1 MDAALLLFILLS
13 LIAEILGTIGG
24 FGSSVYFVPLAN
36 LFLDFKSV
44 LGITAIFHLSSNISK
59 LLLFKKGLN
68 KFLLLYIGA
77 PAVIMVITGGVLS
90 NYINE
95 QILQVAFA
103 IFIIITSI
111 FFLVFNKFV
120 LTPNKKN
127 AIVGGTASGF
137 LAGVLGTGG
146 AIRGITMVA
155 FNIEKEQFI
164 ATSAAIDFAVDFS
177 RTVVYFMNGYM
188 QVQHMK
194 YMVSL
199 IIIGF
204 IGTWIGKQVLK
215 NISQERFKGI
225 VLYLLLGI
233 GIFSLIRA
241 FTEHSS

>member
-24 FGSSVYFVPLAN
+24 FGSSVFFVPLAN

-68 KFLLLYIGA
+68 KFLLLYIGV

-95 QILQVAFA
+95 QILQIAFA
-103 IFIIITSI
+103 IFIIVTSI
-111 FFLVFNKFV
+111 FFLVFNKYV

-127 AIVGGTASGF
+127 AIIGGTASGF

-188 QVQHMK
+188 QMQHMK

-204 IGTWIGKQVLK
+204 VGTWIGKQVLK
-215 NISQERFKGI
+215 NISQEKFKGI

-233 GIFSLIRA
+233 GIFSLVRA
-241 FTEHSS
+241 FTVHAS

>member
-68 KFLLLYIGA
+68 KFLLLYIGV

-95 QILQVAFA
+95 QILQIAFA
-103 IFIIITSI
+103 IFIIITSV

-204 IGTWIGKQVLK
+204 IGTWIGKQVLM
-215 NISQERFKGI
+215 NISQEKFKGI

-233 GIFSLIRA
+233 GIFSLIHA
-241 FTEHSS
+241 FTEHGS

>member
-59 LLLFKKGLN
+59 LLIFKKGLN
-68 KFLLLYIGA
+68 KFLLLYIGV